1 MEEENEGGSGGGEAE
16 REKGDWEGGGR
27 EMKGRSVRRRRRGGE
42 EG

>member
-27 EMKGRSVRRRRRGGE
+27 EAHLASSTGMF
-42 EG
+42 